1 MVVNHKRVERLV
13 RLHGLGAKKKT
24 KRIRSRLETSA
35 PIEVTRVNEGWSMDF
50 LSDRLDSGLSYRIL
64 AVIDRRSRE
73 CIGLE
78 PARAMTA
85 RRVVE
90 ILDRIAAERGLPVS
104 IRVDNGP
111 EFDSHALREWATKN
125 GVQLEFI
132 TPGRPTEN
140 GHIESFNGRLR
151 QECVGLWWVESL
163 TDARDVLGEWKDR
176 YNNERTHSAIGTTPA
191 SYAAS
196 APRVAYRAPGSR
208 PDGKEENA
216 SAFSS
221 FPQAPL
227 QTTNMTT

>member
-1 MVVNHKRVERLV
+1 MNHKRVERLV

-140 GHIESFNGRLR
+140 GHIESFNGRFR
-151 QECVGLWWVESL
+151 DECLNQHWFASL
-163 TDARDVLGEWKDR
+163 PEARRIIEQWREEYDLPPKNR
-176 YNNERTHSAIGTTPA
+176 
-191 SYAAS
+191 
-196 APRVAYRAPGSR
+196 SR
-208 PDGKEENA
+208 
-216 SAFSS
+216 S
-221 FPQAPL
+221 
-227 QTTNMTT
+227 